1 MSFPP
6 VAVIAGFSQDAPP
19 VAAFGASFAS
29 PVISPLG
36 LWMIGDPCI
45 LGIHVGLA
53 LSDRLGTELL
63 VGLSGPLIPAG
74 MGGGALDR
82 GLLAGVLP
90 FLSLLL

>member
-6 VAVIAGFSQDAPP
+6 VAAIAGPTRDAPP
-19 VAAFGASFAS
+19 VAAFWGILVS
-29 PVISPLG
+29 PAVSPLG
-36 LWMIGDPCI
+36 SWMIGDPCF
-45 LGIHVGLA
+45 LGNHVGLA

>member
-1 MSFPP
+1 M
-6 VAVIAGFSQDAPP
+6 
-19 VAAFGASFAS
+19 AAFGASFVS

-36 LWMIGDPCI
+36 FWMIGDPCF

-74 MGGGALDR
+74 MGALDR

>member
-1 MSFPP
+1 M
-6 VAVIAGFSQDAPP
+6 
-19 VAAFGASFAS
+19 AASGASFVS
-29 PVISPLG
+29 PAIIPLG
-36 LWMIGDPCI
+36 FRMIGDPCF

-74 MGGGALDR
+74 VGGGALDR